1 MAASL
6 ISDNDQIK
14 SVLSSKVN
22 NNSNIH
28 NNVEY
33 FIWFFPHR
41 PSGEEARNDMQYAKK
56 G

>member
-6 ISDNDQIK
+6 ISDDDQIK
-14 SVLSSKVN
+14 SEV
-22 NNSNIH
+22 NNSN
-28 NNVEY
+28 NPNQNFQY
-33 FIWFFPHR
+33 FTLFPHK